1 MKMKLGMIWERF
13 GTSLENLWKR
23 LGIRFERIWERFGI
37 IYLNL
42 KMQTNIIGKFV
53 EI

>member
-23 LGIRFERIWERFGI
+23 LGIRFERIWERFGT

-42 KMQTNIIGKFV
+42 KM
-53 EI
+53 